1 MATIATTDQKARLL
15 DLTTGILEM
24 ARDGNRDYEEVI
36 EVFQVIK
43 EKPNFAT
50 ILGRNS
56 KAVAPKPVPPLLEPV
71 GTVTIPALADRFNA
85 REKFVLNYG
94 QKAKPGVRIAYL
106 GDNFEEWFLPMVE
119 QPTAEA
125 VVSYSRLTR
134 SELDRPIL
142 ASLGNRPDLAIFLRQ
157 IYWLLC
163 EQSNGEPGTLL
174 NDGWGNIFY
183 APGLTRA
190 VGVRWHSEFGGWRV
204 FAGSVAGRFRWYVGD
219 RVFSRNPA

>member
-56 KAVAPKPVPPLLEPV
+56 KAVVPKPVPPLLEPI
-71 GTVTIPALADRFNA
+71 GTVAIPALAGRFRT

-94 QKAKPGVRIAYL
+94 PKVKPGVRIAYL

-125 VVSYSRLTR
+125 VVNYSRLTR
-134 SELDRPIL
+134 SELDRSIL
-142 ASLGNRPDLAIFLRQ
+142 TSLGNRPDLAIFLRQ
-157 IYWLLC
+157 IYWLLG

-174 NDGWGNIFY
+174 NDGRANIFY
-183 APGLTRA
+183 ASGLTR
-190 VGVRWHSEFGGWRV
+190 VVHVRWHSGYGGWCVR
-204 FAGSVAGRFRWYVGD
+204 AGSVTYQSGWGGGD
-219 RVFSRNPA
+219 RVFSRDPA

>member
-56 KAVAPKPVPPLLEPV
+56 KAVVPKPVPPLLEPI
-71 GTVTIPALADRFNA
+71 GTVAIPALAGRFRT

-94 QKAKPGVRIAYL
+94 PKVKPGVRISYL

-125 VVSYSRLTR
+125 VVNYSRLTR
-134 SELDRPIL
+134 SELDRSIL
-142 ASLGNRPDLAIFLRQ
+142 TSLGNRPDLAIFLRQ
-157 IYWLLC
+157 IYWLLG

-174 NDGWGNIFY
+174 NDGRANIFY
-183 APGLTRA
+183 ASGLTR
-190 VGVRWHSEFGGWRV
+190 VVHVRWHSGYGGWCVR
-204 FAGSVAGRFRWYVGD
+204 AGSVTYQSGWGGGD
-219 RVFSRNPA
+219 RVFSRDPA